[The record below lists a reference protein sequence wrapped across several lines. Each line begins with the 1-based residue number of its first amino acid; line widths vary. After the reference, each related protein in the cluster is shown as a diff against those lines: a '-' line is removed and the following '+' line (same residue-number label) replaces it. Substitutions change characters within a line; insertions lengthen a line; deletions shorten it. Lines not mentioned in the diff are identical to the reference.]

1 VTLKIG
7 LEQEEFMKLKLI
19 HSSRDLTGKILEIKR
34 HRSYLK
40 LRMKKIA
47 QDLMILKKKSLS
59 ILKKKAQ
66 MLVDQQ
72 LKRIR
77 RDKRLTSQDT
87 PIKKKLKTKKQN

>member
-1 VTLKIG
+1 
-7 LEQEEFMKLKLI
+7 
-19 HSSRDLTGKILEIKR
+19 
-34 HRSYLK
+34 
-40 LRMKKIA
+40 MKKIA

>member
-72 LKRIR
+72 LKRR